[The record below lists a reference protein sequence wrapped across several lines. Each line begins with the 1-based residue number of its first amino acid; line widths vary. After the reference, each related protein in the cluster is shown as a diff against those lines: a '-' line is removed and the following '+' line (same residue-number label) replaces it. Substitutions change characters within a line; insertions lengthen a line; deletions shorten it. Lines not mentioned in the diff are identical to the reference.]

1 MKVVS
6 RLEASKRGKNDIP
19 ASASITL
26 TVLSAAPEGT
36 GSSILLKLACDRYLF
51 NAPESV
57 QLFTESVNINMVNN
71 IFFTRKGHEALS
83 GLGGFL
89 LCNTENFERSETIKL
104 HGPPN
109 VVSYKTCMHYI

>member
-57 QLFTESVNINMVNN
+57 QLFTERVFINI
-71 IFFTRKGHEALS
+71 H
-83 GLGGFL
+83 
-89 LCNTENFERSETIKL
+89 
-104 HGPPN
+104 
-109 VVSYKTCMHYI
+109 

>member
-36 GSSILLKLACDRYLF
+36 GSSVLLKLACDRY
-51 NAPESV
+51 
-57 QLFTESVNINMVNN
+57 IY
-71 IFFTRKGHEALS
+71 
-83 GLGGFL
+83 
-89 LCNTENFERSETIKL
+89 NFYAAT
-104 HGPPN
+104 
-109 VVSYKTCMHYI
+109 